1 MKIYGNA
8 KSDGFP
14 LLMTL
19 VGAVFVAAGVGLST
33 AGGLTLLAAAP
44 ALAALTAVMVVR
56 LRKWDVMS
64 EVAAPTAV
72 AAMVETTETIETTQ
86 PNEPSFPMT
95 AQSDTELASS
105 SAAWANGSVTSSLP
119 APVGKPHAPVKSVVE
134 TNTAVA

>member
-19 VGAVFVAAGVGLST
+19 VGAVFVGAGVGLST

-72 AAMVETTETIETTQ
+72 AAMVETTETTQ
-86 PNEPSFPMT
+86 PNEPSFPMA

-105 SAAWANGSVTSSLP
+105 SAAWATGSVTSSLP